1 MDKKKGDH
9 IMNNDDAYE
18 LFTFSLN
25 EERLYESMKAHF
37 LNLRAKSRKGIY
49 DHVKAVKSWR
59 YVADEGNKLYKSEFG
74 YSFNPAKR
82 AEAARMLADYFRDD
96 VENESGW
103 D

>member
-1 MDKKKGDH
+1 MDNYGA
-9 IMNNDDAYE
+9 NE
-18 LFTFSLN
+18 LFLYSIN
-25 EERLYESMKAHF
+25 EARLYKSIKAHI
-37 LNLRAKSRKGIY
+37 LNLRAKSRRGIY
-49 DHVKAVKSWR
+49 DHVKAAKAWR

-96 VENESGW
+96 VENENGW